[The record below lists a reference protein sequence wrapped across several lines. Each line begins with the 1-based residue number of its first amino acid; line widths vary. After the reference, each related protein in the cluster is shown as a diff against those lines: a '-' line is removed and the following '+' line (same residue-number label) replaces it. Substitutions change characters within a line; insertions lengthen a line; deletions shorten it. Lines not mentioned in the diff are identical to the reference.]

1 MTDPKPGRLSVPHA
15 IAREL
20 VYATSPDADLRMLA
34 TKLRRLADWCESGA
48 PPKAPRAPRDPVAV
62 SADVLAVFEYWCAC
76 FHRNANT
83 KLTDDRAKAIADRLA
98 EGATVERCKLA
109 IDGCKS
115 SPTHNGTKDGN
126 VYNEIGLI
134 FRNADKL
141 DAFVSRAPKKVQ
153 WLKPREEPAEPK
165 EPIADL
171 DDPEVKARLAEQLA
185 KLTSQIGRKVG

>member
-1 MTDPKPGRLSVPHA
+1 VTDPKPGRLSVPHA

-20 VYATSPDADLRMLA
+20 VLATSPDYDPHAGASRLR
-34 TKLRRLADWCESGA
+34 KLADWILTGA

-62 SADVLAVFEYWCAC
+62 SADVHAVFGYWCQV
-76 FHRNANT
+76 FHKNAAT

-141 DAFVSRAPKKVQ
+141 DAFVSRAPKRTQ
-153 WLKPREEPAEPK
+153 WVKPREEPAEPK